1 MTDDPITRQE
11 LRSALDRLADELRR
25 SGAGSVPVHL
35 RMLVRRVESFLDPGD
50 LERPEIRDML
60 ARLRGA
66 LDAGQGWDELGGSP
80 GVVAERLKAY
90 AHVLER
96 AA

>member
-25 SGAGSVPVHL
+25 SGPDVVPVHL
-35 RMLVRRVESFLDPGD
+35 RMLVRRVEALGGD
-50 LERPEIRDML
+50 DSARPEIRDML
-60 ARLRGA
+60 DRLRGA
-66 LDAGQGWDELGGSP
+66 LDRGAGWDDLGGSP
-80 GVVAERLKAY
+80 GVVAERLKAF

>member
-1 MTDDPITRQE
+1 MTDDPISRQE

-25 SGAGSVPVHL
+25 SGPDSVPVHL
-35 RMLVRRVESFLDPGD
+35 RMLVRRVESFLGPAE
-50 LERPEIRDML
+50 LERPEIPEML
-60 ARLRGA
+60 GRLSGA
-66 LDAGQGWDELGGSP
+66 LEGGVSWDDLGGSP
-80 GVVAERLKAY
+80 GVVAERLKAF

>member
-25 SGAGSVPVHL
+25 SGPGSAPVHL
-35 RMLVRRVESFLDPGD
+35 RMLVRRVESFLGAGD
-50 LERPEIRDML
+50 LERPEIREML
-60 ARLRGA
+60 ARLGGA
-66 LDAGQGWDELGGSP
+66 LDAGRGWDDVGSSP